1 MSEFTGINYY
11 VLNPENPTL
20 HDLIVFTKKHRAYF
34 IDLEL
39 TVLADYEKTSR
50 EPWAKGRYYLYGQL
64 PVLPDTPI
72 TRQLL
77 DDAKSIFRQR
87 EIDYGGPCN
96 AFEVAS
102 IAQATDL
109 YNKLILIIDRYRLAY
124 DDVMYAPGTGI
135 EFLRAKA
142 HFDQSQG
149 WNGTK

>member
-20 HDLIVFTKKHRAYF
+20 EDLIAFTKRHRAYF
-34 IDLEL
+34 IDLDL
-39 TVLADYEKTSR
+39 TVLAEYEKNSR

-64 PVLPDTPI
+64 PVLTDTPI

-77 DDAKSIFRQR
+77 NDAQSICRQR
-87 EIDYGGPCN
+87 DIDYGAPCN
-96 AFEVAS
+96 SIEAS
-102 IAQATDL
+102 SMAQATDL
-109 YNKLILIIDRYRLAY
+109 YNKLVLIIDRYRLAY

-149 WNGTK
+149 RNGTK

>member
-20 HDLIVFTKKHRAYF
+20 EDLIVFTKRHRAYF
-34 IDLEL
+34 IDLDL
-39 TVLADYEKTSR
+39 TVLAEYEKNSR

-64 PVLPDTPI
+64 PVLTDTPI

-77 DDAKSIFRQR
+77 DDAQSICRQR
-87 EIDYGGPCN
+87 DIDYGAPCN
-96 AFEVAS
+96 AFELAS
-102 IAQATDL
+102 MAQATNL
-109 YNKLILIIDRYRLAY
+109 YNKLVLIIDRYRLAY

-142 HFDQSQG
+142 HFDQSEG
-149 WNGTK
+149 WKVTK